1 MARSRAE
8 SSSSIGASLEIV
20 RMLSTVS
27 GRDSPAGGTPR
38 SVFTESGPRAWLR
51 DVQGDSCRLT
61 GRTPLGP
68 AKRAR
73 AELPQV
79 LVGEHEPEV
88 VAPSFHQHVIEA
100 LGQVQVVLELVQVE
114 VEIGPLGLRLRC
126 SGEDCLP

>member
-1 MARSRAE
+1 MALAQVRLELARQVARVLLAALKEDARAR
-8 SSSSIGASLEIV
+8 V
-20 RMLSTVS
+20 
-27 GRDSPAGGTPR
+27 GGECLP
-38 SVFTESGPRAWLR
+38 G
-51 DVQGDSCRLT
+51 
-61 GRTPLGP
+61 
-68 AKRAR
+68 AR

-114 VEIGPLGLRLRC
+114 IEIGPLGLRLRC